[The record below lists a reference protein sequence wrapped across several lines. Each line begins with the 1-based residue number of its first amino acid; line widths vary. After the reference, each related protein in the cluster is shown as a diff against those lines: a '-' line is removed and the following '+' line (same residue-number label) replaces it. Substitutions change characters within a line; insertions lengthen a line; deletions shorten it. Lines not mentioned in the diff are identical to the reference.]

1 MQSNSGRREVRAGAE
16 RRRQAVALVLA
27 ATILLS
33 LVAILGPPR
42 ADAAPNSGF
51 EFWTAFAQIRNQ
63 TPLDFRPLD
72 QTKTE
77 MTNWQRQPSEIRPGQ
92 IGESVVRNTS
102 LALGHGLAQIA
113 TYGLYDQD
121 GNYVAMM
128 AVENGIDCLGAILGL
143 YCTDYHRWQNV
154 WESPMAGSFK
164 GNSIHV
170 EYQDGGPATD
180 FHTNFV
186 FSLTRSQATGPGTA
200 PPAHVNGYS
209 AHNVEPKSPL
219 KLGPWGWTQE
229 TTNHS
234 PFRLTLATKW
244 NSQGTNY
251 LGQPPKEVSS
261 GSRVQFL
268 YDNWLTGHG
277 PQSFAVYNAYDPR
290 TNAYV
295 GSVVIEAQTD
305 CEAVGKVDGIPT
317 SCLVW
322 HVASFAVAAGIPT
335 VFLDAHS
342 DTMGIPPVSLIAT
355 TTVFGDMQPPP
366 PPEPTTTT
374 TTEPV
379 RVETTT
385 KLSAQPT
392 DSRLAE
398 PVRLTA
404 VVGPTAPVGTV
415 PTGSVEFTDGTRNLG
430 RVALVGGAQ
439 QAQAT
444 LEVGDLGLGQHT
456 ITAVYGGDTTHV
468 TSRATMPFEVKKPIP
483 VLRVTP
489 SANPS
494 EPGAPVTY
502 HISVVTGLPA
512 LPQGEVIVGV
522 SADPKNR
529 FSVTLVGGH
538 GSGVLPSPLAPGVH
552 ELLATWLEKPGVSG
566 ASTTVDQRVLGSAP
580 TTTSVTATTD
590 RPQWG
595 QTIDFTAAVATS
607 SGAPVSGGTVTFAV
621 DGKSYGKPIPLV
633 NGKAITKPAPF
644 KLDLGR
650 YPVVATFEPGSAP
663 PSDAFASSQGSVNGG
678 VIVQPSPTVVQLYS
692 SDSQPQVG
700 DAVTFWVTV
709 TGVGGAADGSVVFGV
724 DDRAVPGN
732 SVTLVNGS
740 GSITLAPNYLKAGH
754 HTVTAQY
761 VPNDQHFLYSKGS
774 FPQEVVPAA
783 SPGP

>member
-1 MQSNSGRREVRAGAE
+1 MRSNSGRYELRTGAE
-16 RRRQAVALVLA
+16 WRQHAVTLALA

-33 LVAILGPPR
+33 LVAILGPQR
-42 ADAAPNSGF
+42 AGAAPKSGF
-51 EFWTAFAQIRNQ
+51 EFWTASAQIRNE
-63 TPLDFRPLD
+63 TPLEFRPLD
-72 QTKTE
+72 KTKTE
-77 MTNWQRQPSEIRPGQ
+77 MTNWQRPPMEIRPGQ

-128 AVENGIDCLGAILGL
+128 AVENGIDCLGAIAGL

-186 FSLTRSQATGPGTA
+186 FSLSRSQQTRPGSA

-209 AHNVEPKSPL
+209 AHDVEPKSPL

-229 TTNHS
+229 TTNRS

-251 LGQPPKEVSS
+251 LNQPPKDIAS
-261 GSRVQFL
+261 GSQGKFL

-295 GSVVIEAQTD
+295 GSVVTEAQTD
-305 CEAVGKVDGIPT
+305 CEAVGKVDGIPAT
-317 SCLVW
+317 CLVW

-355 TTVFGDMQPPP
+355 TAVFGDMQPP

-392 DSRLAE
+392 ESRLAG

-415 PTGSVEFTDGTRNLG
+415 PTGSVEFTDGTRSLG
-430 RVALVGGAQ
+430 RVALVGGGQ

-444 LEVGDLGLGQHT
+444 LEVGDLELGHHT
-456 ITAVYGGDTTHV
+456 ITAVYGGDPTHV
-468 TSRATMPFEVKKPIP
+468 TSRAAVPFEVRQPIP
-483 VLRVTP
+483 VLHVTP
-489 SANPS
+489 SANPAAA
-494 EPGAPVTY
+494 GAPVTY
-502 HISVVTGLPA
+502 RISVVTGLPA
-512 LPQGEVIVGV
+512 LPQGEVIVAV
-522 SADPKNR
+522 SANPKNR
-529 FSVTLVGGH
+529 FSVTLAGGQA
-538 GSGVLPSPLAPGVH
+538 SGVLPSPLAPGVH
-552 ELLATWLEKPGVSG
+552 ELLASWLEKPGVTG

-595 QTIDFTAAVATS
+595 QTIDFTATVATS
-607 SGAPVSGGTVTFAV
+607 SGAPVSGGTVNFAV
-621 DGKSYGKPIPLV
+621 DDKPYGKPIALV
-633 NGKAITKPAPF
+633 NGKAVTKPAPF

-650 YPVVATFEPGSAP
+650 YPVTATFEPGSAP
-663 PSDAFASSQGSVNGG
+663 PSDTFTSSQGSVNGG
-678 VIVQPSPTVVQLYS
+678 VIVQPSPTVLQLYS
-692 SDSQPQVG
+692 SDSQSTVG
-700 DAVTFWVTV
+700 DAVTIWVTV

-724 DDRAVPGN
+724 DDRAGAGN
-732 SVTLVNGS
+732 LVTLVNGS
-740 GSITLAPNYLKAGH
+740 GSFTVAPNFLKAGS
-754 HTVTAQY
+754 HTITAQY
-761 VPNDQHFLYSKGS
+761 IPADQHFLYSKGS
-774 FPQEVVPAA
+774 IPQDVVPRA
-783 SPGP
+783 SPGT